1 MDFVIKNE
9 LDNRIRIHL
18 EDRDRLDYIYD
29 QRLSYA
35 VLQIKG
41 VKDVRVYRRTAGV
54 AITFDPEVIS
64 KVQLIKVL
72 KKMDY
77 KAVWV
82 PDDEFVDESK
92 ISLKEIRERKLSQEA
107 KNKLRAKI
115 LVETAADLFLPTP
128 LQVGYH
134 VYQLVTLKSL

>member
-1 MDFVIKNE
+1 VDFVIKSE

-18 EDRDRLDYIYD
+18 ADCDRLDYIYD

-64 KVQLIKVL
+64 KDQLIKAL

-92 ISLKEIRERKLSQEA
+92 ISLKELKERKLSQEA